1 MQRTGVRAEDIVFLS
16 LFFVHA
22 AVEGCQK
29 KITDTGKG
37 RIANEGPIFLVFTL
51 LPVPVLPV
59 LSTSSAQAN
68 GFFLGSI
75 LRSLSALEV
84 WLFSGPH
91 KSSYKIVSQDDL
103 DIRVLIGWFMM
114 AEELIG
120 LATPDHEHL
129 FKLETP
135 MLVNDTTLPSAST
148 CW

>member
-1 MQRTGVRAEDIVFLS
+1 MQRTGVRAEDFIFLS

-29 KITDTGKG
+29 KITDRGKG

-75 LRSLSALEV
+75 LRSPSALKV
-84 WLFSGPH
+84 WLFSGPR
-91 KSSYKIVSQDDL
+91 KSSYKSVSQDDL
-103 DIRVLIGWFMM
+103 DIHVLTEWLMM
-114 AEELIG
+114 AEELSG
-120 LATPDHEHL
+120 PATLDHEHL

-135 MLVNDTTLPSAST
+135 MLVNDTTLPPA
-148 CW
+148 

>member
-1 MQRTGVRAEDIVFLS
+1 LQRAGVRAEDIIFLS

-29 KITDTGKG
+29 KITDRGKG

-59 LSTSSAQAN
+59 LSPSSAQAN
-68 GFFLGSI
+68 GFFIRSI

-91 KSSYKIVSQDDL
+91 KSS
-103 DIRVLIGWFMM
+103 
-114 AEELIG
+114 
-120 LATPDHEHL
+120 
-129 FKLETP
+129 
-135 MLVNDTTLPSAST
+135 
-148 CW
+148 